1 MANAI
6 WKKYNKILGK
16 YNTVFFCDLL
26 EKYREYTAH
35 LWLKTTH
42 LGEAKVGS
50 SSQTLQK
57 GCSSMITYAGIN
69 STIRKRTSV
78 VKFHTILKLRHS
90 LFWMKLSE
98 TALSK

>member
-6 WKKYNKILGK
+6 RKKYKKLGK
-16 YNTVFFCDLL
+16 YILYVFCDLR
-26 EKYREYTAH
+26 EKYTAH

-57 GCSSMITYAGIN
+57 GCRSMMTLMTGKSFSTKLFLSSVHA
-69 STIRKRTSV
+69 
-78 VKFHTILKLRHS
+78 F
-90 LFWMKLSE
+90 
-98 TALSK
+98 